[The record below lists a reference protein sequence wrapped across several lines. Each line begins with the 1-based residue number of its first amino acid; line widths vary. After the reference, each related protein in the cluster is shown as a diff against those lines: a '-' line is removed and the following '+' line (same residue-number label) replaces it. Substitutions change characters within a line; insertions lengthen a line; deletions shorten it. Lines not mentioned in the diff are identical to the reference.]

1 MNLKAR
7 ITAACRAFLKP
18 HLLYGYLSGAEVL
31 RHAADV
37 AARAERSDQTLMR
50 LRSTLAAV
58 ESSLKRGDTNDA
70 ILRQWF
76 PTPGT
81 RGQK

>member
-1 MNLKAR
+1 MSLKAR
-7 ITAACRAFLKP
+7 LTAALRAFLKP

-31 RHAADV
+31 EHAARV
-37 AARAERSDQTLMR
+37 ARRAEQSDITLSR

-81 RGQK
+81 RGTK